1 MSGLLEVVN
10 GGLAVSIQD
19 RGRPGHRA
27 IGIPLSGALDPRLMA
42 AANALADN
50 PPDAAVLE
58 IPLTG
63 PGLKAVRGPVR
74 VGLAGALDARRID
87 GQGRSL
93 AVAPWSSVTLF
104 AGDTLLVGNVRHGI
118 AYLAVSGGFQTEAT
132 LGSRATYRRAGL
144 GGVRGALL
152 ATGQQLPC
160 GLHGG
165 NPWQEWRNPTPLPWA
180 AGPIRLIPGP
190 QQAHFTPEALA
201 ALVAEPFRVS
211 SAADRMGMRLEGP
224 TLGHNAL
231 GADILSD
238 GVTPGCIQVP
248 ANGQPIILLAD
259 CQTTGGYPKIG
270 TVISADLPRLGHA
283 RPGDLLRFTWV
294 DMPQALAAR
303 RESCRQ
309 LDTWLRGLQPYTPPG
324 VIDEAALYSA
334 NLAGCAIRGDDP
346 HLSLEPTQ

>member
-1 MSGLLEVVN
+1 MSGLLEVVH

-74 VGLAGALDARRID
+74 IGLAGAMDARRID
-87 GQGRSL
+87 SQGRSL

-104 AGDTLLVGNVRHGI
+104 AGDTLLVGTVRTGI
-118 AYLAVSGGFQTEAT
+118 AYLAVSGGFQTTPT
-132 LGSRATYRRAGL
+132 LGSRATYRRARL
-144 GGVRGALL
+144 GGVQGELL

-165 NPWQEWRNPTPLPWA
+165 NPWQEWRSPTPLDWDT
-180 AGPIRLIPGP
+180 GPIRLIPGP
-190 QQAHFTPEALA
+190 QQTHFTPNALA

-211 SAADRMGMRLEGP
+211 TAADRMGMRLEGP
-224 TLGHNAL
+224 PLAHNGL

-259 CQTTGGYPKIG
+259 CQTTGGYAKIG

-283 RPGDLLRFTWV
+283 RPGDMLRFVWV
-294 DMPQALAAR
+294 GMAEALAAR
-303 RESCRQ
+303 QKSCRQ
-309 LDTWLRGLQPYTPPG
+309 LDIWLRSLTPFTPPG

-346 HLSLEPTQ
+346 HLALELNL